1 MSGGHS
7 MENKDNVIEEIVE
20 VPLENEKSDTV
31 KISPDVVATIAGVA
45 TTEIKGVAGMFS
57 SFAGG
62 LAQKLGAKK
71 SPTKG
76 IKVEI
81 KEKSV
86 QIDLYIVVEYGIRI
100 PELAW
105 EIQESVKNSV
115 ETMTGLV
122 VEKVNVH
129 IDGISFKKFE
139 SEAKDV
145 DLEDDELII
154 EETILEEI
162 PEEDE
167 KDAF

>member
-1 MSGGHS
+1 MMSI
-7 MENKDNVIEEIVE
+7 ENKDDIIEEIID
-20 VPLENEKSDTV
+20 LNDEKQDTV

-45 TTEIKGVAGMFS
+45 TTEIDGVAGMCNT
-57 SFAGG
+57 FAGG
-62 LAQKLGAKK
+62 LAEKLGAKK
-71 SPTKG
+71 NPTKG

-81 KEKSV
+81 KEASV
-86 QIDLYIVVEYGIRI
+86 VIDLYIIVEFGIRI

-105 EIQESVKNSV
+105 EIQESVKNNV
-115 ETMTGLV
+115 ETMTGLL

-139 SEAKDV
+139 SEAKEIPV
-145 DLEDDELII
+145 DDDELII

-162 PEEDE
+162 PDDDE

>member
-1 MSGGHS
+1 

-20 VPLENEKSDTV
+20 VPLENEKSDTI

-86 QIDLYIVVEYGIRI
+86 LIDLYIVVEFGIRI

-129 IDGISFKKFE
+129 IDGISFNKSE
-139 SEAKDV
+139 SESNEV

-154 EETILEEI
+154 EETVLEEI
-162 PEEDE
+162 PEDDE

>member
-1 MSGGHS
+1 MSI
-7 MENKDNVIEEIVE
+7 ENKDDIIEEVIDLAE
-20 VPLENEKSDTV
+20 EKQDTV

-45 TTEIKGVAGMFS
+45 TTEIEGVSGMCNT
-57 SFAGG
+57 FAGG
-62 LAQKLGAKK
+62 LAEKLGAKK
-71 SPTKG
+71 NPTKG

-81 KEKSV
+81 KETSV
-86 QIDLYIVVEYGIRI
+86 VIDLYIIVEFGIRI

-105 EIQESVKNSV
+105 EIQESVKSNV
-115 ETMTGLV
+115 ETMTGLL

-139 SEAKDV
+139 SEAKEVSV
-145 DLEDDELII
+145 DDDELII

-162 PEEDE
+162 PDDDE

>member
-1 MSGGHS
+1 

-20 VPLENEKSDTV
+20 VPLENEKSDTI

-62 LAQKLGAKK
+62 LAEKLGAKK

-86 QIDLYIVVEYGIRI
+86 LIDLYIVVEFGIRI

-115 ETMTGLV
+115 ETMTGLL

-129 IDGISFKKFE
+129 IDGISFKKTE
-139 SEAKDV
+139 SEANEV

-162 PEEDE
+162 PEDDE

>member
-1 MSGGHS
+1 

-20 VPLENEKSDTV
+20 VPLENEKSDTI

-62 LAQKLGAKK
+62 LAQKLGAKN

-86 QIDLYIVVEYGIRI
+86 LIDLYIVVEFGIRI

-105 EIQESVKNSV
+105 EIQESVKNSI
-115 ETMTGLV
+115 ETMTGLM

-129 IDGISFKKFE
+129 IDGISFKKAE
-139 SEAKDV
+139 SEAKEV

-162 PEEDE
+162 PEDDE

>member
-1 MSGGHS
+1 

-20 VPLENEKSDTV
+20 IPLENEKSDTV

-45 TTEIKGVAGMFS
+45 TTEIKGVAGMFT

-62 LAQKLGAKK
+62 IAEKLGAKK

-86 QIDLYIVVEYGIRI
+86 IIDLYIVVEFGIRI

-105 EIQESVKNSV
+105 EIQ
-115 ETMTGLV
+115 L
-122 VEKVNVH
+122 
-129 IDGISFKKFE
+129 F
-139 SEAKDV
+139 
-145 DLEDDELII
+145 LQ
-154 EETILEEI
+154 
-162 PEEDE
+162 
-167 KDAF
+167 

>member
-1 MSGGHS
+1 MSI
-7 MENKDNVIEEIVE
+7 ENKDDIIEEVIDLAE
-20 VPLENEKSDTV
+20 EKQDTV

-45 TTEIKGVAGMFS
+45 TTEIEGDSGMCNT
-57 SFAGG
+57 FAGG
-62 LAQKLGAKK
+62 LAEKLGAKK
-71 SPTKG
+71 NPTKG

-81 KEKSV
+81 KETSV
-86 QIDLYIVVEYGIRI
+86 VIDLYIIVEFGIRI

-105 EIQESVKNSV
+105 EIQESVKSNV
-115 ETMTGLV
+115 ETMTGLL

-139 SEAKDV
+139 SEAKEVSV
-145 DLEDDELII
+145 DDDELII

-162 PEEDE
+162 PDDDE

>member
-1 MSGGHS
+1 

-20 VPLENEKSDTV
+20 VPLENEKSDTI

-62 LAQKLGAKK
+62 LAEKLGAKK

-86 QIDLYIVVEYGIRI
+86 LIDLYIVVEYGIRI

-115 ETMTGLV
+115 ETMTGLL

-129 IDGISFKKFE
+129 IDGISFKKAE
-139 SEAKDV
+139 SETKEV
-145 DLEDDELII
+145 DIEDDELII
-154 EETILEEI
+154 EETMLEEI
-162 PEEDE
+162 PEDDE

>member
-1 MSGGHS
+1 
-7 MENKDNVIEEIVE
+7 MENKDNVIEEVIDL
-20 VPLENEKSDTV
+20 PLENEKSDTV

-45 TTEIKGVAGMFS
+45 TTEINGVAGMCNT
-57 SFAGG
+57 FAGG
-62 LAQKLGAKK
+62 LAEKLGAKK

-86 QIDLYIVVEYGIRI
+86 VIDLYIIVEFGIRI

-115 ETMTGLV
+115 ETMTGLL

-129 IDGISFKKFE
+129 IDGISFKKYE
-139 SEAKDV
+139 NEAKDV
-145 DLEDDELII
+145 DLEEDELII

-162 PEEDE
+162 PDDDE

>member
-1 MSGGHS
+1 

-45 TTEIKGVAGMFS
+45 TTEINGVAGMFT

-62 LAQKLGAKK
+62 IAEKLGAKK

-86 QIDLYIVVEYGIRI
+86 IIDLYIVVEFGIRI

-105 EIQESVKNSV
+105 EIQESVKNNV

-129 IDGISFKKFE
+129 IDGISFKKSE

-162 PEEDE
+162 PEDDE

>member
-1 MSGGHS
+1 MSI
-7 MENKDNVIEEIVE
+7 ENKDDIIEEVVE
-20 VPLENEKSDTV
+20 LPQDVEKSDTV

-45 TTEIKGVAGMFS
+45 TTEIAGVAGMCS

-62 LAQKLGAKK
+62 IAEKLGAKK
-71 SPTKG
+71 NPAKG

-81 KEKSV
+81 KENNV
-86 QIDLYIVVEYGIRI
+86 LIDLFIIVEFGIRI

-115 ETMTGLV
+115 ETMTGLS

-129 IDGISFKKFE
+129 IDGISFKKYE
-139 SEAKDV
+139 SEASDV
-145 DLEDDELII
+145 TIDDDELII
-154 EETILEEI
+154 EETILEDI
-162 PEEDE
+162 PEDDE

>member
-1 MSGGHS
+1 MGI
-7 MENKDNVIEEIVE
+7 ENKNDIIEEVIE
-20 VPLENEKSDTV
+20 LNDEKQDTV

-45 TTEIKGVAGMFS
+45 TTEIDGVAGMCS
-57 SFAGG
+57 TFAGG
-62 LAQKLGAKK
+62 LAEKLGAKK
-71 SPTKG
+71 NPTKG

-81 KEKSV
+81 KESNV
-86 QIDLYIVVEYGIRI
+86 VIDLYIIVEFGIRI

-105 EIQESVKNSV
+105 EIQESVKNNV
-115 ETMTGLV
+115 ETMTGLT

-139 SEAKDV
+139 SEAKEIEV
-145 DLEDDELII
+145 DDDELII

-162 PEEDE
+162 PDDDE